1 MMSYTRWISLILS
14 CAIMLILLLP
24 EAVSAQDLRDFPL
37 PQGIVTDFTGTLNET
52 QMNAIRQALEQAHRA
67 NSMDGHVIITL
78 STGEWHLDEYVKDYA
93 DFLQG
98 RDIINSTGWLLY
110 ISTAD
115 RKFALSVQ
123 GAALDSFTQQHQQE
137 IKLILSEKLE
147 QDDLTGA
154 IIDAID
160 AIAILPPP
168 EDMSEQRKVSPDML
182 VFMGIAIMVIALML
196 RLRTIRRKPQLSR

>member
-1 MMSYTRWISLILS
+1 MMSYPRWISLILS
-14 CAIMLILLLP
+14 CAIAMLLLLP
-24 EAVSAQDLRDFPL
+24 QTASAQDIRDFPL
-37 PQGIVTDFTGTLNET
+37 PRGIVTDFTGTLNET
-52 QMNAIRQALEQAHRA
+52 QMNEIRQALERAHRA

-78 STGEWHLDEYVKDYA
+78 STGEWYLDEYVKDYA
-93 DFLQG
+93 DYLQG

-115 RKFALSVQ
+115 RKFSLAVQ
-123 GAALDSFTQQHQQE
+123 NIAADSITPQHREE
-137 IKLILSEKLE
+137 IELILSEKLE

-154 IIDAID
+154 IIDAVD

-168 EDMSEQRKVSPDML
+168 EDMSERRKVSPDML

-196 RLRTIRRKPQLSR
+196 RLRTVRRKPQLSR